1 MLDHVLIAAW
11 KNEMES
17 KLADLPGIA
26 SQPDSAAP
34 SAGQRPAGSALE
46 AEIRSLG
53 PWFQNIEL
61 AGIRT
66 APEHFLGDYPS
77 NKWSQI
83 APALPNDLSGA
94 SVLDVGC
101 NAGFHSFECMRRGA
115 RRVVGV
121 DMDPRYLAQARLAA
135 RVLNLAVEF
144 RQATVYSLANDPEK
158 FDYVFFLGL
167 FYHLRYPL
175 YALDLLVKKTRRLLI
190 FQAMV
195 RGEAGSL
202 PASDYDFW
210 DTTPF
215 RQPGFPA
222 MYFIEHAYAGDGTN
236 WWIPNTGAVEGMMRS
251 AGLRIEA
258 HPESET
264 WFCSPAAPLQG
275 SYVWDRE
282 MSGRP

>member
-1 MLDHVLIAAW
+1 METKLEAVEGRAARTAQ
-11 KNEMES
+11 
-17 KLADLPGIA
+17 LAAL
-26 SQPDSAAP
+26 AP
-34 SAGQRPAGSALE
+34 ETSQRPPETALE
-46 AEIRSLG
+46 TEIRELG
-53 PWFQNIEL
+53 PWFQNMDL
-61 AGIRT
+61 AGIAT
-66 APEHFLGDYPS
+66 APEHFLGDYPR

-83 APALPNDLSGA
+83 ARALPEDLSGA

-101 NAGFHSFECMRRGA
+101 NAGFHSFECKRRGA

-121 DMDPRYLAQARLAA
+121 DVDRRYLAQALLAA
-135 RVLNLAVEF
+135 RVLQLEVEF
-144 RQATVYSLANDPEK
+144 RQGTVYSLAQDEES

-175 YALDLLVKKTRRLLI
+175 YALDLLVRKTRRQMV

-195 RGEAGSL
+195 RGANG
-202 PASDYDFW
+202 PAPAPDYDFW
-210 DTTPF
+210 DTSPF

-236 WWIPNTGAVEGMMRS
+236 WWIPNRAAVEGMLRS

-258 HPESET
+258 HPEPET
-264 WFCSPAAPLQG
+264 WFCTPSAAMEKG

-282 MSGRP
+282 MAGLE